1 MSSTS
6 SAHQN
11 DASNTGEP
19 SHLQY
24 NPTRTASTTATAADV
39 EPTPEI
45 PPKSPHRPR
54 PESQTARTEGDTM
67 DPGLGRSTGQSY
79 VPKPDRFTLA
89 LTLCRLNRPPSNTDM
104 ALQAHGAETTNLG
117 GDPDARTGGEVERP
131 IEEAPPPAYSE
142 HYGEVDISQDGFDTQ
157 ARVASVFRCIP
168 DW

>member
-11 DASNTGEP
+11 EASNTGEP
-19 SHLQY
+19 SNPQY
-24 NPTRTASTTATAADV
+24 DPTRTASTTATVADV

-54 PESQTARTEGDTM
+54 PESQTARTEGGTV
-67 DPGLGRSTGQSY
+67 DPGLGRSTGQLY
-79 VPKPDRFTLA
+79 VRQANSFTNS
-89 LTLCRLNRPPSNTDM
+89 LTLCRLNRPPSNTDL
-104 ALQAHGAETTNLG
+104 ALQAHGAETTNVG
-117 GDPDARTGGEVERP
+117 GDPDGRTGGEAERP

-157 ARVASVFRCIP
+157 ARVASVFR
-168 DW
+168 